1 MFGIWW
7 LTSTKRKKYV
17 IKDYNGT
24 TEKIRHF
31 TTSRQ
36 KSPSNVIRSSRLSS
50 NSLSLRVALSRD
62 FHLLRMCINFASF
75 FCVSHSQRL
84 ALFHVQQI
92 IKTGIYYIKQTLTS
106 RHKWSGEN
114 SLIKWVGGEGL
125 MNLLQNGTYPL
136 LSYFY
141 YFCFVL
147 SRELFSLINILS
159 SCFDLS
165 RVALWVSMDI
175 FMIIYSL
182 SRIKLKRRV
191 LS

>member
-84 ALFHVQQI
+84 ALIHVQQI

-114 SLIKWVGGEGL
+114 SLIKWVGRRASWICCKTAL
-125 MNLLQNGTYPL
+125 IH
-136 LSYFY
+136 
-141 YFCFVL
+141 FCLTFIIFAL
-147 SRELFSLINILS
+147 FSRENFFL
-159 SCFDLS
+159 
-165 RVALWVSMDI
+165 
-175 FMIIYSL
+175 
-182 SRIKLKRRV
+182 
-191 LS
+191 

>member
-84 ALFHVQQI
+84 ALIHVQQI

-114 SLIKWVGGEGL
+114 SLIKWVEGGPHESVAKRHLSTFVLLLLFLLCSLERTFFFNKYFILLLWSLEGGF
-125 MNLLQNGTYPL
+125 MSVYG
-136 LSYFY
+136 YFY
-141 YFCFVL
+141 DN
-147 SRELFSLINILS
+147 LFT
-159 SCFDLS
+159 
-165 RVALWVSMDI
+165 VSN
-175 FMIIYSL
+175 
-182 SRIKLKRRV
+182 
-191 LS
+191 